1 MYEYEAVIKRVID
14 GDTVEVKID
23 LGFDVSIDQRVQLA
37 GIDTPELNTRDARE
51 KKFGKLAKARV
62 RELLPQY
69 STQTMRTI
77 FHANRD
83 KYGRT
88 LVDFDLSG
96 DLRLTEVLLLERLA
110 VEYKGQAKADIR
122 AEHEANW
129 DHLEQEDEDTD

>member
-1 MYEYEAVIKRVID
+1 MYEYEVRIDRVVD

-23 LGFDVSIDQRVQLA
+23 LGFDVSIAQRVQLA
-37 GIDTPELNTRDARE
+37 GIDTPELNTRNSRE
-51 KKFGKLAKARV
+51 KKFGKLARARV

-77 FHANRD
+77 FHGNRD

-88 LVDFDLSG
+88 LVDFDLSDG
-96 DLRLTEVLLLERLA
+96 RTLTDVLILEQLA
-110 VEYKGQAKADIR
+110 VVYEGQAKADIQ

-129 DHLEQEDEDTD
+129 DHLEQENTD